1 MLWNRLA
8 SSFVLWQTISL
19 FSTQVSADGKGV
31 LGAGKWLYKPT
42 CAHSCRR
49 LIINSDLVCDDEEA
63 DSHSSGSHGP
73 SASPSTECFL
83 SNTPFLRTLALCLSM
98 HCARDEVPLSTLQ
111 KYWEGHLATGTL
123 SDYSLEPAI
132 SYAAALSDA
141 QEEADSRDLSYLVL
155 GEELNQTMLIQEDD
169 FVIWYNYQKG
179 FEYGEID
186 HGRNR

>member
-1 MLWNRLA
+1 
-8 SSFVLWQTISL
+8 
-19 FSTQVSADGKGV
+19 
-31 LGAGKWLYKPT
+31 
-42 CAHSCRR
+42 
-49 LIINSDLVCDDEEA
+49 
-63 DSHSSGSHGP
+63 
-73 SASPSTECFL
+73 
-83 SNTPFLRTLALCLSM
+83 M
-98 HCARDEVPLSTLQ
+98 HCARDEVLLSTLQ